1 MPPRVPVRL
10 PRATTV
16 PKQCPGTNSSLC
28 IRSFA
33 STPARAALGPESPNY
48 IDVPKPLQPTAV
60 KKPHIKGILPRPRDV
75 FKTRSPIP
83 KESDE
88 FIKASTRDPAKPSLP
103 GKYSRDAEIRLYKQR
118 LAEARKKALREG
130 VKELH
135 ARKVTIE
142 AEEKAALQKLF
153 AERRAAAMAPR
164 REVDV
169 LTETSLDKNIRDFL
183 ADKLPSTSRSNI
195 SEARRAAF
203 RRKMAKHAAVREARL
218 HELYTKAREFIVTEE
233 QLDEAI
239 EKAFATEEQ
248 PVGWTDKGE
257 AAPMAPGK
265 SPWVGPIPKGVT
277 DLLEELK
284 GGEGVG
290 LAKDRMK
297 KVAEELTGGKM

>member
-1 MPPRVPVRL
+1 VKPR
-10 PRATTV
+10 
-16 PKQCPGTNSSLC
+16 
-28 IRSFA
+28 
-33 STPARAALGPESPNY
+33 
-48 IDVPKPLQPTAV
+48 
-60 KKPHIKGILPRPRDV
+60 IKGILPKPRDV

-88 FIKASTRDPAKPSLP
+88 FIKASTRDPTKPSLP

-118 LAEARKKALREG
+118 LADSRKKALREG

-135 ARKVTIE
+135 ARKVTTE
-142 AEEKAALQKLF
+142 AQEKASLQKLF
-153 AERRAAAMAPR
+153 AERRAAALAPP
-164 REVDV
+164 REVDI
-169 LTETSLDKNIRDFL
+169 LTQTSLDKNIRDFL

-195 SEARRAAF
+195 TDARRNAF

-239 EKAFATEEQ
+239 EKAFGTEEQ
-248 PVGWTDKGE
+248 PVGWTEKGE
-257 AAPMAPGK
+257 ASSTAAGK
-265 SPWVGPIPKGVT
+265 SPWVGPIPEGVT
-277 DLLEELK
+277 DLLQKLK

-290 LAKDRMK
+290 LAKERVK